1 MSIPETAIPSDVEI
15 VQKPTFAEELRRHIA
30 SKYSLINVV
39 TFEDYRCAKTVAD
52 LCKMGFKTPLDF
64 FTWSSTDGLVQNDK
78 KIDGTQDPIKALDVV
93 ISHEPSAIFLF
104 KDLDSDLKDNPKLIR
119 KLRDTYQAL
128 KNNFKTMIMTSAVAY
143 VPTELSKEIA
153 IIDFPLPTPAELEK
167 LLNATLDSLKGIPI
181 ELVEQDKDDFIKSAL
196 GLTWDE
202 ARLAFSHAFS
212 GRKKITRDAVKVV
225 IEEKCRIVRKDG
237 ILEYIDVDFSM
248 DEIGGLENLKEW
260 LLARTRFFS
269 KEAEKFGLT
278 PPKGVLLTG
287 IAGCGKSSCVKAIS
301 QFWRLPL
308 MRLDMTKVYGGVVGN
323 PEETMRRALQ
333 TVEAVAPVILWI
345 EEIEKGVAGFT
356 QGDGGVTARIFS
368 SFLTWMQEKKAL
380 VFIAATANQI
390 DQLPPEL
397 LRKGR
402 FDEIFFADLPDE
414 KERADIFKVHI
425 LKRSHDPAKF
435 KLVDL
440 AKATPGFSGAEIEQ
454 VVASGMYLA
463 FNQKRKFND
472 LDLYR
477 EISKTVPLSTTMSEQ
492 IKVIKR
498 WADNRAV
505 RASKS
510 A

>member
-1 MSIPETAIPSDVEI
+1 MPETAIPTEQEL
-15 VQKPTFAEELRRHIA
+15 VQKPTFVEELRKHIA

-39 TFEDYRCAKTVAD
+39 TFEDFRCAKMVSD

-78 KIDGTQDPIKALDVV
+78 KLDGTQDPIKALDYVMAF
-93 ISHEPSAIFLF
+93 EPSAIFFF
-104 KDLDSDLKDNPKLIR
+104 KDLDAELKDNPKLVR

-128 KNNFKTMIMTSAVAY
+128 KNNFKTLIMSSSTAY

-153 IIDFPLPTPAELEK
+153 IIDFPLPTTAEIEK
-167 LLNATLDSLKGIPI
+167 LLNATLEAMKGVPV
-181 ELVEQDKDDFIKSAL
+181 ELSEQDKDDFVKSAL

-202 ARLAFSHAFS
+202 ARLAFLHAFS

-269 KEAEKFGLT
+269 KEAQKFGLSA
-278 PPKGVLLTG
+278 PKGVLLTG

-308 MRLDMTKVYGGVVGN
+308 MRLDMTKVYGGVIGN

-345 EEIEKGVAGFT
+345 EEIEKGVAGFQ

-368 SFLTWMQEKKAL
+368 SFLTWMQEKKSL

-402 FDEIFFADLPDE
+402 FDEIFFTDLPDE

-425 LKRSHDPAKF
+425 LKRNHDPAKF

-463 FNQKRKFND
+463 FSQKRKFND
-472 LDLYR
+472 LDLYK
-477 EISKTVPLSTTMSEQ
+477 EISRTVPLSTTMSEQ
-492 IKVIKR
+492 IKIIKR

-505 RASKS
+505 RASKTTS
-510 A
+510 